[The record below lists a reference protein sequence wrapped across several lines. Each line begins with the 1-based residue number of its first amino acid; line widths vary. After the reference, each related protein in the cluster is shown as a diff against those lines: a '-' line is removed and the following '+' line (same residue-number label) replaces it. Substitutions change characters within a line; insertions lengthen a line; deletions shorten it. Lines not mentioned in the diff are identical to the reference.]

1 MPGIPAPEVPFQQTP
16 KRRPISLK
24 VVLSILI
31 PAILLSVGGG
41 TYWFLFQRIDSGAK
55 TVSGLFLDSTSRTER
70 FISSTCPSLNSQ
82 LSESKDKLSSNSI
95 AIGFDYTIALSL
107 SADFATQL
115 NSDLQ
120 TWASNVLQS
129 KIGGKVDNLE
139 YRDLV
144 LRDLVQE
151 ASSRCNPEESL
162 EEIEADSREL
172 DNQVDDIK
180 NPGSWEPSGYY
191 QSSEDPNIAWRW
203 APDYSYSCGY
213 STDGC
218 IRILFTT
225 RLKCVGDIDV
235 TMGLLYT
242 RNGSIQEREYE
253 SLSGVNKR
261 QIYGL
266 TVNHYGYEYDWWRVE
281 SISCNT

>member
-1 MPGIPAPEVPFQQTP
+1 VA
-16 KRRPISLK
+16 K
-24 VVLSILI
+24 
-31 PAILLSVGGG
+31 
-41 TYWFLFQRIDSGAK
+41 RIDSGAK
-55 TVSGLFLDSTSRTER
+55 TVSGLFLNSASRTES

-82 LSESKDKLSSNSI
+82 LSESWNKISSNSL
-95 AIGFDYTIALSL
+95 AIGFDYTNALSL
-107 SADFATQL
+107 SGDFSSQI

-129 KIGGKVDNLE
+129 KIGGKVEKLQ
-139 YRDLV
+139 YRNLV
-144 LRDLVQE
+144 LRDLIQV

-162 EEIEADSREL
+162 EEIEADAREL
-172 DNQVDDIK
+172 DNKVDDIK
-180 NPGSWEPSGYY
+180 NPGSWEPNGYY

-203 APDYSYSCGY
+203 APGYSYSCGY